1 MAGVASAPRP
11 GKNSFLVRV
20 LCGAPS
26 AGCRSS
32 AAANAKVTAAQLLL
46 NSREAGQGRSFV
58 RLVMKLSCVATRHQL
73 SNTGKLYSDNLFP
86 AAFFYCCKS
95 RLPNKELSDERN
107 IQSSSY
113 HNIYGR
119 YYATIFLGFAD
130 KYPRFLTA
138 GCIKG
143 CTILILP
150 YDMMTQCT
158 PMMPWL
164 DSIV

>member
-1 MAGVASAPRP
+1 
-11 GKNSFLVRV
+11 
-20 LCGAPS
+20 
-26 AGCRSS
+26 
-32 AAANAKVTAAQLLL
+32 
-46 NSREAGQGRSFV
+46 
-58 RLVMKLSCVATRHQL
+58 MKLSCVATRHQL

-143 CTILILP
+143 CTILILS
-150 YDMMTQCT
+150 YDDTMHTYDDAWARLNFLNIYCFEIFASTRRGGRFM
-158 PMMPWL
+158 
-164 DSIV
+164 

>member
-1 MAGVASAPRP
+1 MFMITIVCQHIMGGHKSLVARKCCQQGEGAIQALSLKVVFREFSLSGLPSAPRP

-32 AAANAKVTAAQLLL
+32 AAANAKVTAASCCPL

-58 RLVMKLSCVATRHQL
+58 SLVMKLSCVATRHQL

-107 IQSSSY
+107 IQSS
-113 HNIYGR
+113 
-119 YYATIFLGFAD
+119 
-130 KYPRFLTA
+130 
-138 GCIKG
+138 
-143 CTILILP
+143 
-150 YDMMTQCT
+150 
-158 PMMPWL
+158 
-164 DSIV
+164 